1 MIVKASSFEALWH
14 FITISNI
21 LPLQALT
28 THGWKITQV
37 SAYSFILDA
46 CTWDLSTYSLI
57 LHILRMKVCSLA
69 DVQEKL
75 FFIPVLTLTKRSPFS
90 IRFAKGIW
98 CNKFC
103 FCDLGIMLGQIE
115 TLLRVYCHFAK
126 MLSKPIAYEAEW
138 QSFQFLWLLPPVFF

>member
-28 THGWKITQV
+28 TRGWKITQV
-37 SAYSFILDA
+37 RAHSLILYA

-57 LHILRMKVCSLA
+57 LHVLRMKVCALA

-75 FFIPVLTLTKRSPFS
+75 FFIPVLTLTKRSPLS

-126 MLSKPIAYEAEW
+126 MLSKPIAYEAEC